1 MCGLNIAYMIEQG
14 GIDEMNRKA
23 DVRSK
28 MFYDYIDSTDGYYI
42 NRVNKKYRSRM
53 NHPFVIKDDRAL
65 GTKFCAEAQEQNLK
79 ELAGHVS
86 VGGVRASF
94 YNAMPIHGVEA
105 LLEFMKKFR
114 ADNPWY

>member
-14 GIDEMNRKA
+14 GMDEMNRKA

-53 NHPFVIKDDRAL
+53 NHPFVIKEDRDL
-65 GTKFCAEAQEQNLK
+65 GKKFCAEAQE
-79 ELAGHVS
+79 
-86 VGGVRASF
+86 
-94 YNAMPIHGVEA
+94 
-105 LLEFMKKFR
+105 
-114 ADNPWY
+114 